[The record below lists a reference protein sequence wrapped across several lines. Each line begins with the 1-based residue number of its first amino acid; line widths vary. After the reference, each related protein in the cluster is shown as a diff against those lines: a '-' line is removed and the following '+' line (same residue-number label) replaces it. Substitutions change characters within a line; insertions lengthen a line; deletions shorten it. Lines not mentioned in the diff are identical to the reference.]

1 MLNITKV
8 ELEKDSNP
16 DIHLFI
22 ERGMK
27 GGISY
32 INKTYSKANNEY
44 CPDYDKNKPKVY
56 INDLDMNNLYGKA
69 MGEYLPYGGFK
80 WVKVNYE
87 TINRVLNGYLIL
99 YKAIIVYMDI
109 FWK

>member
-1 MLNITKV
+1 
-8 ELEKDSNP
+8 
-16 DIHLFI
+16 
-22 ERGMK
+22 
-27 GGISY
+27 
-32 INKTYSKANNEY
+32 
-44 CPDYDKNKPKVY
+44 
-56 INDLDMNNLYGKA
+56 MNNLYGKA

>member
-32 INKTYSKANNEY
+32 INKQIMNIAQIMIK
-44 CPDYDKNKPKVY
+44 
-56 INDLDMNNLYGKA
+56 INQKFILM
-69 MGEYLPYGGFK
+69 
-80 WVKVNYE
+80 
-87 TINRVLNGYLIL
+87 ILI
-99 YKAIIVYMDI
+99 
-109 FWK
+109 